1 MERGR
6 QEEMKITIYSPEGIT
21 VVVGAT
27 EVDIETNK
35 GLSGDPI
42 PSEEWSQGFRFKE
55 WENGRNE

>member
-1 MERGR
+1 
-6 QEEMKITIYSPEGIT
+6 MKITVYSDEGIT

-42 PSEEWSQGFRFKE
+42 PSEEWSTGFRFKE
-55 WENGRNE
+55 SEE

>member
-1 MERGR
+1 
-6 QEEMKITIYSPEGIT
+6 MKVTIYSPEGIT

>member
-1 MERGR
+1 MERSR
-6 QEEMKITIYSPEGIT
+6 KEEMKITIYSPEGIT

-27 EVDIETNK
+27 EVDIETKK

-55 WENGRNE
+55 WETENV

>member
-1 MERGR
+1 
-6 QEEMKITIYSPEGIT
+6 MKITIYSPEGIT

-27 EVDIETNK
+27 EVDIETKK

-55 WENGRNE
+55 WETENV